1 MLKQSCVIAGASHA
15 GVQLAISLR
24 QGGWEGRILMVGEEA
39 AIPYQ
44 RPPLSKDL
52 LAGTKSLE
60 QIVIRPAV
68 VLEKANIELQLG
80 HRVEVINRADR
91 RLHLDDGSSLVYDK
105 LALTLGSRA
114 RTILLP
120 GSNKTGVFYLRTI
133 SDVQQIRPFI
143 TEGKKAVIVGG
154 GYIGL
159 EAAAAI
165 RKLGMDVTILEAL
178 PRVLQRVT
186 APVVSAF
193 YERIHLEE
201 DVKIITNA
209 VVESIEGK
217 DQVESVHLSNGVTFD
232 ADLVI
237 IAVGILPNTELAED
251 AGLENEDGISVD
263 EFARTSDHDIVA
275 AGDCTCH
282 FNPIYKRKV
291 RLESV
296 QNAADQAKIAA
307 ATLCGKLEPYRAL
320 PWFWS
325 DQYDVKLQIAGLSD
339 GYDNVIIRGN
349 PEEGRSFA
357 VFYFAKDILLAVDS
371 INRPAEFM
379 LGKRLL
385 LTGAAVDKHKLANAL
400 DLGPLWTS
408 KR

>member
-1 MLKQSCVIAGASHA
+1 
-15 GVQLAISLR
+15 
-24 QGGWEGRILMVGEEA
+24 
-39 AIPYQ
+39 
-44 RPPLSKDL
+44 
-52 LAGTKSLE
+52 
-60 QIVIRPAV
+60 
-68 VLEKANIELQLG
+68 
-80 HRVEVINRADR
+80 
-91 RLHLDDGSSLVYDK
+91 
-105 LALTLGSRA
+105 
-114 RTILLP
+114 
-120 GSNKTGVFYLRTI
+120 
-133 SDVQQIRPFI
+133 
-143 TEGKKAVIVGG
+143 VGG

-357 VFYFAKDILLAVDS
+357 VFYFAKDTLLAVDS